1 MDVAPMLDVL
11 LIAAVVIIGLSLFA
25 YSRKSWGLTYRSGDE
40 DKKTTI
46 SDKLRYSKQHDIGFF
61 DGEEEQYSETQ
72 SRLRQ
77 VGGA

>member
-1 MDVAPMLDVL
+1 MVPLLDVL

-25 YSRKSWGLTYRSGDE
+25 YSRLTGGLTYGDNDPNE
-40 DKKTTI
+40 KATI
-46 SDKLRYSKQHDIGFF
+46 SDKLRDSKLHDIGFF
-61 DGEEEQYSETQ
+61 DGEEEHYSETQ